1 MSDDSG
7 FKVPSARPS
16 SSAATPADAPPV
28 PYNPPTWSSNPTEP
42 WNLEVLKNGVI
53 VQEIA
58 CPETKPFL
66 TVGRLPTC
74 DVDLEHPSISRYHAV
89 LQFSDQNE
97 LFLFDLSTHGTTLN
111 KKLVPSRQH
120 VRVRSGDMIRFGASS
135 RLFIV
140 QGPRHDEEQ
149 LERENAAHEQIA
161 RHQQQQRQQ
170 QSREA
175 EDEEPL
181 AVSWGFGEDAV
192 ETPLDDT
199 ILDDVEGPVAP
210 PANASYLKDPR
221 KALTEWLDARGL
233 DLAFDHAE
241 QGSGRNR
248 EYMARLEVSLA
259 SEGAAGTVVGTGN
272 GSRKRDAERAAII
285 QVLAKLDQMGFLGGS
300 RASVQQQRMRELMG
314 DVDDGGDDEF
324 FDRTGGTS
332 KKGRGESAQ
341 VKKTVE
347 TYESL
352 LDKKTVLT
360 DARAQLGGEIAGL
373 EKSAS
378 GTGEDDEDELD
389 QFMHQLDQDQQ
400 REKIRALQKQRDD
413 LDRELA
419 RVEQLLVVAAPTQL
433 SLSAPNHTTSPGT
446 LQPAAATPLSSTSPS
461 ARSPAPGP
469 KRPNEEPE
477 LKPEP
482 KKRRVGPAVGP
493 VRPPAAALA
502 PFASAAAGATSAGV
516 DEDEGAEA
524 VWVPPANQRGDGRTV
539 LNDKYGY

>member
-7 FKVPSARPS
+7 FKKPSARPS
-16 SSAATPADAPPV
+16 SSGAMPADAPPL
-28 PYNPPTWSSNPTEP
+28 PYNPPTWSSIPTEP
-42 WNLEVLKNGVI
+42 WKFEVLKNGVI

-58 CPETKPFL
+58 YPETKPFL

-140 QGPRHDEEQ
+140 HGPRHDEEQ
-149 LERENAAHEQIA
+149 LERENAAHEQLA
-161 RHQQQQRQQ
+161 RHRQQ
-170 QSREA
+170 HRPQPTREA

-192 ETPLDDT
+192 ETPLDGAVLEDDEGT
-199 ILDDVEGPVAP
+199 IAP
-210 PANASYLKDPR
+210 PANASFLKDPR
-221 KALTEWLDARGL
+221 KTLTEWLDARGL
-233 DLAFDHAE
+233 NLAFDHAE
-241 QGSGRNR
+241 QGSGRDR
-248 EYMARLEVSLA
+248 EYMARLEVSLE

-285 QVLAKLDQMGFLGGS
+285 QVLAKLDRMGFLVGS
-300 RASVQQQRMRELMG
+300 RANLQQQRMRELMG
-314 DVDDGGDDEF
+314 DVDDGDDDEF
-324 FDRTGGTS
+324 FDRTGGMS
-332 KKGRGESAQ
+332 KKGRGEPAQ
-341 VKKTVE
+341 TKKTVE

-352 LDKKTVLT
+352 LDKKTALA
-360 DARAQLGGEIAGL
+360 DDRAKLDGEIAAL
-373 EKSAS
+373 ERSAS
-378 GTGEDDEDELD
+378 GTGDDDEDELD

-400 REKIRALQKQRDD
+400 RDKIRALQKQRDE

-419 RVEQLLVVAAPTQL
+419 RVDQLLVVAAPTQL
-433 SLSAPNHTTSPGT
+433 TLSAPNRATSPGKFRS
-446 LQPAAATPLSSTSPS
+446 AAATPSSSASPS
-461 ARSPAPGP
+461 TRSPMPGP
-469 KRPNEEPE
+469 KRPKEEPE
-477 LKPEP
+477 SKPEP

-493 VRPPAAALA
+493 TRPPAAALA
-502 PFASAAAGATSAGV
+502 PFASAVAGAAGAGV
-516 DEDEGAEA
+516 GEEVETDV
-524 VWVPPANQRGDGRTV
+524 VWVPPANQRGDGWTA

>member
-1 MSDDSG
+1 M
-7 FKVPSARPS
+7 
-16 SSAATPADAPPV
+16 PADVPPL
-28 PYNPPTWSSNPTEP
+28 PYNLPTWSSNPTEP
-42 WNLEVLKNGVI
+42 WKLEVLKNGVI
-53 VQEIA
+53 VHEIA

-135 RLFIV
+135 RLFIAH
-140 QGPRHDEEQ
+140 GPRHDEEQ
-149 LERENAAHEQIA
+149 LERENAAHEQLG
-161 RHQQQQRQQ
+161 RHRQQQRQQ
-170 QSREA
+170 QSRET

-199 ILDDVEGPVAP
+199 VLEEVEGPVAP
-210 PANASYLKDPR
+210 PENASYLKDPR
-221 KALTEWLDARGL
+221 KTLTEWLDARGL

-241 QGSGRNR
+241 QGSGRDR

-285 QVLAKLDQMGFLGGS
+285 QVLAKLDRMGFLGGS

-324 FDRTGGTS
+324 FDRTGSTG
-332 KKGRGESAQ
+332 KKGRGELAQ
-341 VKKTVE
+341 AKKTVE

-352 LDKKTVLT
+352 LDKKADLT
-360 DARAQLGGEIAGL
+360 DARTRLGEEITALERNAAG
-373 EKSAS
+373 A
-378 GTGEDDEDELD
+378 GDDDEDELD

-400 REKIRALQKQRDD
+400 RDKIRALQKQRDV

-419 RVEQLLVVAAPTQL
+419 RVEQLLVVAAPAQL
-433 SLSAPNHTTSPGT
+433 SLSAPYRAMSPGKSRT
-446 LQPAAATPLSSTSPS
+446 AAVTPSSSTSPS
-461 ARSPAPGP
+461 ARSSMPGP
-469 KRPNEEPE
+469 KRPKEEPE
-477 LKPEP
+477 SKPEP

-493 VRPPAAALA
+493 ARPPAAALA
-502 PFASAAAGATSAGV
+502 PFASTAAGTTGAGV
-516 DEDEGAEA
+516 DQSEETEA
-524 VWVPPANQRGDGRTV
+524 AWVPPANQRGDGWTA